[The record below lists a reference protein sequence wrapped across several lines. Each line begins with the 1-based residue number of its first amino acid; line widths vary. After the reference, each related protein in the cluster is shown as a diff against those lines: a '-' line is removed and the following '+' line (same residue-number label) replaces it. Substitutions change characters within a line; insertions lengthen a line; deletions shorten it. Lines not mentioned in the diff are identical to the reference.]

1 MSKVAIVSDSN
12 SGITQ
17 LQAEELGITI
27 LPMPF
32 FVGDK
37 TLYEDIDLSQ
47 KEFYQMLSENANIS
61 TSMPLVG
68 NVTDTWD
75 ALLKEYD
82 EIVHIPM
89 SSGLSGSCETAL
101 MLAQDYEGKVQVV
114 NNQRISVTQRQSV
127 LDAMA
132 LAEQG
137 HSAAEIKEILE
148 RDKFESSIYIMVDT
162 LYYLKKG
169 GRITPAAAAV
179 GTVLNLKPVLTIQGD
194 KLDACTKTRGMKAA
208 FKAMCKAVEKDIQ
221 TRFADLHS
229 QGLLKTGIATT
240 FTDPEKL
247 SYFQEEMRNHFPDM
261 KLLSAPL
268 TMSIGCHTGPGA
280 LGIGVFRA
288 HV

>member
-1 MSKVAIVSDSN
+1 MNVAIVTDSN
-12 SGITQ
+12 SGIFEQ
-17 LQAEELGITI
+17 EGKILGVHVI
-27 LPMPF
+27 PMPVILDEKTYYEGRDLSHREF
-32 FVGDK
+32 FQLLEEGRHVSSSQPS
-37 TLYEDIDLSQ
+37 LEDI
-47 KEFYQMLSENANIS
+47 KE
-61 TSMPLVG
+61 
-68 NVTDTWD
+68 TWEK
-75 ALLKEYD
+75 LFEEGYE

-89 SSGLSGSCETAL
+89 SSGLSGSFQSAR
-101 MLAQDYEGKVQVV
+101 MLARKYDGRVQVAD
-114 NNQRISVTQRQSV
+114 NHRISVPQAQSV
-127 LDAMA
+127 YDAKVLAETIDNGSQIKETLEKESLDA
-132 LAEQG
+132 
-137 HSAAEIKEILE
+137 
-148 RDKFESSIYIMVDT
+148 SIYIAVDT
-162 LYYLKKG
+162 LEYLKKG

-261 KLLSAPL
+261 ELLSAPL